1 MALPNRCICIK
12 RCPSSSPEISI
23 EKNYSSAPKVR
34 ILHHLGDIKNI
45 VGYVLLKHCIVYRER
60 QKFGIMEIFSFFL
73 SFSKITQTGQF
84 SLKVKTMWQLQIKIL
99 RTNFH
104 KNKFFKVN
112 QHS

>member
-1 MALPNRCICIK
+1 MV
-12 RCPSSSPEISI
+12 E
-23 EKNYSSAPKVR
+23 SATPGR
-34 ILHHLGDIKNI
+34 TED
-45 VGYVLLKHCIVYRER
+45 VLLKHCIVYREC
-60 QKFGIMEIFSFFL
+60 QKFGIMEIFYFFL
-73 SFSKITQTGQF
+73 SFSKITETGQF